1 MVKCTRLLTQV
12 AFRCLQRPVVR
23 RLLTGQNGPSAA
35 YRGRDHFLLTNAPAP
50 SAAYNC
56 PGSQA
61 AVPEFCLQSVG
72 CLQARAGLSRPLLT
86 VQPLLTSMGRAGPAA
101 AYSPTAAYKHGPGRA
116 GRCLQPNR
124 CLQAR
129 AGPSRPLL
137 TEQPLLTSLHWQA
150 HAARCLESARTR
162 PVPAPS
168 YRPPRHRLFAA
179 RARRL
184 TLLATE
190 RNMMHGSRVHLEP
203 SHDSNVLVDRLT
215 RASNRG
221 PTHGRNRL
229 KSATVRH
236 CGGQC
241 ECVKSGA

>member
-12 AFRCLQRPVVR
+12 ARLCLQRPVAR

-35 YRGRDHFLLTNAPAP
+35 YRCRDQFLLTNAPAP
-50 SAAYNC
+50 SAAYNG
-56 PGSQA
+56 PRSQA
-61 AVPEFCLQSVG
+61 AVAEFCLQSVG
-72 CLQARAGLSRPLLT
+72 CLQARAGPSRPLLT
-86 VQPLLTSMGRAGPAA
+86 VQPLLTSPGRAEPAA
-101 AYSPTAAYKHGPGRA
+101 AYSPAAAYKPGPGRA
-116 GRCLQPNR
+116 GRCLQSNR
-124 CLQAR
+124 CLQAYT
-129 AGPSRPLL
+129 GKLM
-137 TEQPLLTSLHWQA
+137 
-150 HAARCLESARTR
+150 
-162 PVPAPS
+162 PAPS
-168 YRPPRHRLFAA
+168 YRLPRHRLFAA

-236 CGGQC
+236 CGG
-241 ECVKSGA
+241 V